1 MFAVVNTASNS
12 GVNGLFWNLVSTT
25 NTAARVAIFTTPPS
39 GLFWDGGGQANPR
52 MTGLTLTTNT
62 PQLYMFQRSGS
73 TLNYRNSGAPTTSNY
88 TSPSSIASNNY
99 RITMSEAGAAWIGD
113 IHEILW
119 YNRAL
124 DAVDIWPVE
133 NYLAEKW
140 GLRST
145 LTSNSPMR
153 FYKPLAPAFNPS
165 LIPGCSLWI
174 DAADYSS
181 FTFSGSNVSQWNDK
195 SGLGYNLTQATGTAQ
210 PVWSNNAVVF
220 SGDRRM
226 NIPQAS
232 VNNATRW
239 SLVFVF
245 NPISSSNWI
254 LAKQFNGVTSQKI
267 LSMTWRALNTVGS
280 SNFVYFSPVHGTGG
294 QASTA
299 TAVPTGTRSIISM
312 VYNGSLAFVYVNGQ
326 LTQSNVNVGALANL
340 TNATNFLMGAWIAD
354 SGVPFNS
361 GVTNFQMNEFAFY
374 TSNVDRSIVER
385 YLANKWNIAIPTNH
399 PHYSITV

>member
-1 MFAVVNTASNS
+1 
-12 GVNGLFWNLVSTT
+12 
-25 NTAARVAIFTTPPS
+25 
-39 GLFWDGGGQANPR
+39 
-52 MTGLTLTTNT
+52 
-62 PQLYMFQRSGS
+62 
-73 TLNYRNSGAPTTSNY
+73 
-88 TSPSSIASNNY
+88 
-99 RITMSEAGAAWIGD
+99 
-113 IHEILW
+113 
-119 YNRAL
+119 
-124 DAVDIWPVE
+124 
-133 NYLAEKW
+133 
-140 GLRST
+140 
-145 LTSNSPMR
+145 
-153 FYKPLAPAFNPS
+153 
-165 LIPGCSLWI
+165 
-174 DAADYSS
+174 
-181 FTFSGSNVSQWNDK
+181 
-195 SGLGYNLTQATGTAQ
+195 
-210 PVWSNNAVVF
+210 
-220 SGDRRM
+220 M

-239 SLVFVF
+239 SLFFVF